1 MSELLRPNWRLRG
14 LAACAGAAAVVM
26 GLAGCGGSGSNP
38 IDNPPQLEN
47 PAVTGGQKLSFAY
60 FQKCIDPIF
69 LAQLQITN
77 NGVVSTNTCA
87 GSGCH
92 DTVTGTGGAFR
103 VVQGAQPVDLADPA
117 STPDVIRASD
127 MYKNFY
133 SAQGATVFGVPAQ
146 SRLFQK
152 PLLLDI
158 LHGGGL
164 VFPNEQDITAR
175 RIAYW
180 ISQPA
185 PQGQDEFTFPP
196 ADPSGT
202 CTPP

>member
-1 MSELLRPNWRLRG
+1 
-14 LAACAGAAAVVM
+14 
-26 GLAGCGGSGSNP
+26 
-38 IDNPPQLEN
+38 
-47 PAVTGGQKLSFAY
+47 
-60 FQKCIDPIF
+60 
-69 LAQLQITN
+69 
-77 NGVVSTNTCA
+77 
-87 GSGCH
+87 
-92 DTVTGTGGAFR
+92 
-103 VVQGAQPVDLADPA
+103 
-117 STPDVIRASD
+117 

-152 PLLLDI
+152 PLLLNI

-164 VFPNEQDITAR
+164 VFANEQDINAR

-185 PQGQDEFTFPP
+185 PQGQDEFTFTP